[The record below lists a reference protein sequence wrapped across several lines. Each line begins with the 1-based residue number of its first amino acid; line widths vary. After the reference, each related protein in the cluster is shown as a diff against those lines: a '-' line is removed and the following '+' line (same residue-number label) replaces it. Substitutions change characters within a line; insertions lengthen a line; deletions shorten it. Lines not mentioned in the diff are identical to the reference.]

1 MDTYK
6 SVSSLNFFVIAAA
19 ELCEKQIANLTQN
32 YNDKVFSNES
42 SYTARREV
50 KREGSRGGHVPRA
63 LNEKMRQH
71 KIMWNRGGGDVVKS
85 KFGSR

>member
-1 MDTYK
+1 MGTYK
-6 SVSSLNFFVIAAA
+6 SVSSLNFFVIASA

-50 KREGSRGGHVPRA
+50 KRDGGRGGMCPEH
-63 LNEKMRQH
+63 
-71 KIMWNRGGGDVVKS
+71 
-85 KFGSR
+85 